1 MEYSQ
6 SCIPTKREYNLNSH
20 THCICDASWSGDSLT
35 AGLGFFIALNFN
47 HIIIAG
53 VDAIVAEFSLVAEL
67 LTVRM
72 ALEHCC
78 SRSFQPNLIF
88 TDCTSVVDCLTSADL
103 RVTWRFTD
111 INLLKTSKL
120 C

>member
-1 MEYSQ
+1 MV
-6 SCIPTKREYNLNSH
+6 RG
-20 THCICDASWSGDSLT
+20 WSGDSLT
-35 AGLGFFIALNFN
+35 AGLGYFIALNFN

-53 VDAIVAEFSLVAEL
+53 VDAIVAESSLVAEL
-67 LTVRM
+67 LTVRV

-78 SRSFQPNLIF
+78 SKSIQPNLIF